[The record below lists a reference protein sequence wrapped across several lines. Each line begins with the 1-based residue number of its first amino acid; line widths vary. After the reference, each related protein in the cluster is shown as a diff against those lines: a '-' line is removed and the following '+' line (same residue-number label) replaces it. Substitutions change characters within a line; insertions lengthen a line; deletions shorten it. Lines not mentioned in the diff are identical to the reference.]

1 MTEIE
6 ALVGLN
12 LVMDIGSIRLK
23 RMLEVFG
30 TRRISWRLPGLN

>member
-1 MTEIE
+1 MTELE

-23 RMLEVFG
+23 RLLEVLAL
-30 TRRISWRLPGLN
+30 RRIY